1 MTVQVAQLGGGSAIT
16 PRSVTFNAA
25 DFTGNNAM
33 TWTVIAGGV
42 TTFRFALNGKMLNL
56 AIKVAGT
63 VGGVASTKL
72 QIKIPNGLISKNSV
86 SFPTIINSF
95 GTGFQMG
102 FTNVTAGGTTI
113 DFQTCTIF
121 QLGLRCF

>member
-1 MTVQVAQLGGGSAIT
+1 
-16 PRSVTFNAA
+16 
-25 DFTGNNAM
+25 M

-42 TTFRFALNGKMLNL
+42 TTFRAALNGKMLN
-56 AIKVAGT
+56 ISMKVAGT

-72 QIKIPNGLISKNSV
+72 QVKIPNGLISKNTV

-102 FTNVTAGGTTI
+102 FANVTAGGTTI
-113 DFQTCTIF
+113 DFQTSQPAPF
-121 QLGLRCF
+121 SNWGVGAAEVDFLGSFEVQ